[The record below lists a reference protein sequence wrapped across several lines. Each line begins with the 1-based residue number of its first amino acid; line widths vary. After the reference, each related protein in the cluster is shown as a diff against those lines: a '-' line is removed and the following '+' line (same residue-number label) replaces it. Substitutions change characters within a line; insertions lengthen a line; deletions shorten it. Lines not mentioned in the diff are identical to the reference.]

1 MKIDEIE
8 WREYCCGDAC
18 QYAEVK
24 TSVGT
29 LQIKTSYDVGDLSYL
44 VRRYGLDN
52 MPIDAEYLLMT
63 EAQLSIV
70 LGA

>member
-29 LQIKTSYDVGDLSYL
+29 LQIKTSHDADDLSYL
-44 VRRYGLDN
+44 VRRYGTDN
-52 MPIDAEYLLMT
+52 MPIDAEYLPMT
-63 EAQLSIV
+63 EAQLSIA